1 VAFSPDGRLLA
12 SGSSDD
18 ETVRLWDV
26 ASYSLRH
33 TLDNNGI
40 VQALAFSP
48 DGRLLAAVSTDDMVR
63 LWELADGALHTLN
76 HRGIVYAV
84 AFSPDGRR
92 LATGTGG
99 NRAVLWTLTTPPS
112 NQ

>member
-1 VAFSPDGRLLA
+1 
-12 SGSSDD
+12 
-18 ETVRLWDV
+18 
-26 ASYSLRH
+26 
-33 TLDNNGI
+33 